1 MIMRLQSLLV
11 MTAFLMNSATRVVAF
26 APGLNT
32 QPSNPS
38 LSLPTASWKTS
49 SAPFQSAVSMGNHKR
64 TSPSTALFAVTTEDL
79 NKKITELAP
88 SGVFLLSAAALLELF
103 VQIQQADLTLTPGTW
118 ALIMTTLAVAYDNL
132 IIGLGKPLFPQAR
145 TNTAQHDLLRHLSF
159 PRFTAHAVFVPFLY
173 ATTAELGQVCGVEW
187 LQGAG
192 IQTAVLVAA
201 TVLGVVSRVR
211 FVNSS
216 GIILA
221 DQSDDPDVPEDA
233 WERNLLWFTY
243 EDVSVLYILPAIV
256 LALANLVVGIQA
268 FQQGTDHTSTAAWL
282 IVSAVAVLY
291 GNAKPSY
298 VARFTGN
305 LAEVV
310 MLWALFEAVVSV
322 AR

>member
-1 MIMRLQSLLV
+1 M
-11 MTAFLMNSATRVVAF
+11 
-26 APGLNT
+26 
-32 QPSNPS
+32 
-38 LSLPTASWKTS
+38 
-49 SAPFQSAVSMGNHKR
+49 
-64 TSPSTALFAVTTEDL
+64 
-79 NKKITELAP
+79 
-88 SGVFLLSAAALLELF
+88 
-103 VQIQQADLTLTPGTW
+103 
-118 ALIMTTLAVAYDNL
+118 
-132 IIGLGKPLFPQAR
+132 
-145 TNTAQHDLLRHLSF
+145 
-159 PRFTAHAVFVPFLY
+159 PFLY

-322 AR
+322 AQ